1 MTQPGDNPLPE
12 PMPPLKLV
20 KAWYFIGAMMLFG
33 VALVSLMPAP
43 DIGVSDKLSHL
54 VTYFFLAG
62 WFSLLAVN
70 RVSLGWTSVG
80 LVGYG
85 MLIELLQ
92 GMTAYRYP
100 EWGDV
105 LANGAGVLAGILF
118 YFSPLP
124 RLLSF
129 IDTRLARILL
139 R

>member
-1 MTQPGDNPLPE
+1 MQTLRLIWLWAAIGFA
-12 PMPPLKLV
+12 MLV
-20 KAWYFIGAMMLFG
+20 V
-33 VALVSLMPAP
+33 VAFVSLMPAP

-54 VTYFFLAG
+54 VTYFILSG
-62 WFSLLAVN
+62 WFSLLAVS
-70 RVSLGWTSVG
+70 RISLGWTVIG

-85 MLIELLQ
+85 MLIEFLQ

-124 RLLSF
+124 RLLRFVDS
-129 IDTRLARILL
+129 RLAQILL

>member
-1 MTQPGDNPLPE
+1 
-12 PMPPLKLV
+12 MPPLKLV
-20 KAWYFIGAMMLFG
+20 KAWYFIGLMMLAG

-54 VTYFFLAG
+54 VTYFILSG
-62 WFSLLAVN
+62 WFSLLAVS
-70 RVSLGWTSVG
+70 RISLGWTVIG

-85 MLIELLQ
+85 MLIEFLQ

-124 RLLSF
+124 RLLRFVDS
-129 IDTRLARILL
+129 RLAQILL

>member
-1 MTQPGDNPLPE
+1 MTQPGDNSLSE
-12 PMPPLKLV
+12 SMPPLKLV
-20 KAWYFIGAMMLFG
+20 KAWYFIGGMMLAG

-54 VTYFFLAG
+54 VTYFFLSG

-70 RVSLGWTSVG
+70 RVSLGWTVIG

-124 RLLSF
+124 RLLRFVDS
-129 IDTRLARILL
+129 RLAQILL

>member
-1 MTQPGDNPLPE
+1 MTQSGDNPLSKS
-12 PMPPLKLV
+12 MPSLKLV
-20 KAWYFIGAMMLFG
+20 KAWYFIGALMLLG
-33 VALVSLMPAP
+33 VAVLSLMPSP

-54 VTYFFLAG
+54 VTYFILSG

-70 RVSLGWTSVG
+70 RISLGWIVIG

-92 GMTAYRYP
+92 GMTVYRYP

-105 LANGAGVLAGILF
+105 LANGAGVVAGILL

-124 RLLSF
+124 RLLRF
-129 IDTRLARILL
+129 VDTRLAAILL

>member
-1 MTQPGDNPLPE
+1 MTQSGDNPLSE
-12 PMPPLKLV
+12 SMPPLKLV
-20 KAWYFIGAMMLFG
+20 KAWYFIGAMMLLG
-33 VALVSLMPAP
+33 VAVLSLMPSP
-43 DIGVSDKLSHL
+43 DIGVSDKLAHL
-54 VTYFFLAG
+54 ATYFFLSG

-70 RVSLGWTSVG
+70 RISLGWTVIG

-124 RLLSF
+124 RLLKF
-129 IDTRLARILL
+129 VDARLARILL